1 MSLDLD
7 LDVGERKGDG
17 RKKSVARG
25 TRWSEIPKRQVTR
38 EPERCEEV
46 NGSEPTFEKHHQL
59 HDLTGSQSYP
69 WTRPW
74 ALDLDRSAS

>member
-7 LDVGERKGDG
+7 VGGKKGDG
-17 RKKSVARG
+17 RKKNVARG
-25 TRWSEIPKRQVTR
+25 AGWSGIPKRQVTR

-69 WTRPW
+69 WTLRW
-74 ALDLDRSAS
+74 ALDLNKSAS